1 MTPAQ
6 GTSTVRK
13 ASPLF
18 EIALVLVRCGHVA
31 RFNQNGS
38 REVQR
43 VPQPCCLK
51 KEREPNPRRPRS
63 FSL

>member
-1 MTPAQ
+1 
-6 GTSTVRK
+6 
-13 ASPLF
+13 
-18 EIALVLVRCGHVA
+18 VLVRVDHVA

-51 KEREPNPRRPRS
+51 VERGRLLFRPRS
-63 FSL
+63 L